1 MLKTVLVAAVV
12 LNGAQA
18 FAGDPKFE
26 FGKVDEVEKVK
37 EVEYNASAEAGV
49 VFTTGNS
56 ETTTA
61 SVGFKAARKKNDNK
75 LAVEGSMTYAKAG
88 IRTLNDTNGNGT
100 IDDATEI
107 TTVKQVTAESYA
119 GKVRYDRFLTK
130 HNSLFLAGLIS
141 RDVPAGKELVLGAQA
156 GYSRQLYKSEKAEA
170 VGEIGVDYSN
180 ENLTLGDSVKIFS
193 LRGFVGY
200 KAEMTEGTTFETS
213 LELLSNL
220 NDEDLPTGADGSI
233 GKDTR
238 VNFKA
243 SVSSKVSKNLSF
255 QTSIEAKYDHR
266 PGPLALKNLAMGF
279 VPEASAFDTIMKASL
294 IYTIF

>member
-1 MLKTVLVAAVV
+1 MLKTVMVAAVV
-12 LNGAQA
+12 LNGSQVFAQ
-18 FAGDPKFE
+18 PKFE
-26 FGKVDEVEKVK
+26 FGKAEEVEKVK
-37 EVEYNASAEAGV
+37 AVEYNASAEAGV

-88 IRTLNDTNGNGT
+88 VRTLNDTNGNGL
-100 IDDATEI
+100 IDNDAEI
-107 TTVKQVTAESYA
+107 TTVKQITAESYA

-130 HNSLFLAGLIS
+130 HNSLFLAGLMS
-141 RDVPAGKELVLGAQA
+141 RDVPAGKELVMGAQA
-156 GYSRQLYKSEKAEA
+156 GYSRQLYKTEKAEA

-180 ENLTLGDSVKIFS
+180 ENLTSGPSLKIFS

-200 KAEMTEGTTFETS
+200 KAEMTEGTSFETS
-213 LELLSNL
+213 LEVLSNL
-220 NDEDLPTGADGSI
+220 NEEQLPNMKDGSI
-233 GKDTR
+233 GQDTR

-243 SVSSKVSKNLSF
+243 SVSSKVTKNLSF

-266 PGPLALKNLAMGF
+266 PGPLGVKNLAMGF
-279 VPEASAFDTIMKASL
+279 TPEASRFDTIMKASF
-294 IYTIF
+294 IYTIL